1 MKDVNE
7 IMKLKKVLVLG
18 SSGATG
24 QLVVS
29 QLLKQNVEVVAILR
43 PSSNIPESLYSHSN
57 LQIIKTEITNL
68 KEYELV
74 HYLQGCDGIIS
85 CLGHNLTCKGM
96 FGHPQLLVTN
106 AIEKV
111 CRAIESINTDKKI
124 KLILMNTTG
133 NSNPDY
139 SEKPPVSQRV
149 VISIL
154 RLLLPPHVD
163 NENAANF
170 LRLKIGQNH
179 KVIEWVAVRPDSL
192 IDKENVTE
200 YELFN
205 SPTRNVIF
213 DAAPTS
219 RINVA
224 NFISSLICEDKLWRQ
239 WKGKM
244 PVIYNHA

>member
-1 MKDVNE
+1 M
-7 IMKLKKVLVLG
+7 KKVLVLG

-24 QLVVS
+24 KLVVT

-43 PSSNIPESLYSHSN
+43 PSSNTPVEFSSQN
-57 LQIIKTEITNL
+57 TLQLIKAEIAELQEN
-68 KEYELV
+68 ELV
-74 HYLQGCDGIIS
+74 RYLQDCDGVIS
-85 CLGHNLTCKGM
+85 CLGHNLTFKGM
-96 FGHPQLLVTN
+96 FGHPKLLVTDSVK
-106 AIEKV
+106 KV
-111 CRAIESINTDKKI
+111 CRAIEGISTDKKI

-133 NSNPDY
+133 NSNRDL
-139 SEKPPVSQRV
+139 SEKPPTSQRI

-163 NENAANF
+163 NEKAADF

-179 KVIEWVAVRPDSL
+179 KLIEWAAVRPDSL
-192 IDKENVTE
+192 TDNKDVTK
-200 YELFN
+200 YDLFV
-205 SPTRNVIF
+205 SPIRNAIF

-224 NFISSLICEDKLWRQ
+224 NFISRLICEDELWDK